1 MKQDEILC
9 IRNLSV
15 QLSTAS
21 LFDALSL
28 QLNRRDKLTIT
39 GPSGSGKSTLL
50 RCILGFVPFAGEIS
64 VQGVAVNGRKIWGL
78 RPQLAYVAQEPELGE
93 GRVREIL
100 MRPFSFQANQ
110 HLRFCEEEASQ
121 LLERFNLSDSF
132 LDQEI
137 TSLSGGEKQRIA
149 LIAALLLKRPI
160 LLLDEAAS
168 ALDATTKLLIRDYL
182 ADQKDLAILSVS
194 HDIHHFVFD
203 NPIYR
208 LADGSLKREQQ

>member
-110 HLRFCEEEASQ
+110 QLTVSRKKVLSLMTEFELPSTLLQQNIHLFLNS
-121 LLERFNLSDSF
+121 LL
-132 LDQEI
+132 
-137 TSLSGGEKQRIA
+137 
-149 LIAALLLKRPI
+149 
-160 LLLDEAAS
+160 
-168 ALDATTKLLIRDYL
+168 
-182 ADQKDLAILSVS
+182 
-194 HDIHHFVFD
+194 
-203 NPIYR
+203 
-208 LADGSLKREQQ
+208 